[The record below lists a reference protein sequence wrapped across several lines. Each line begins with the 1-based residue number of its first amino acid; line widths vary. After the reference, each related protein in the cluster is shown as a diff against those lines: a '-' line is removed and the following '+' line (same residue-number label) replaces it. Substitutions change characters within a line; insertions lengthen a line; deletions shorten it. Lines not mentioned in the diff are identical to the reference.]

1 MTDLPAMSS
10 SSSAATLVCALRRL
24 GKSTGEV
31 QVETNLPKT
40 INTEHRVQFKKAR
53 NQQKRPSRRRV
64 QAPQRK
70 AKKQQQQPAAAP
82 ETEVSVHEPGVIRGS
97 WLTADVKSLLLK
109 LIPCLREAGVLQRA
123 ISLDGPT
130 ARCLAAAAELGYARE
145 DGLNTDEPVPS
156 EAELAF
162 RYGCSVAGLQA
173 MDKRINALPS
183 AEQLE
188 GEQGNCQSS

>member
-1 MTDLPAMSS
+1 M
-10 SSSAATLVCALRRL
+10 RRFV
-24 GKSTGEV
+24 SFCIE
-31 QVETNLPKT
+31 
-40 INTEHRVQFKKAR
+40 FWM
-53 NQQKRPSRRRV
+53 
-64 QAPQRK
+64 APQNKFTRFIRPGNINPIVLCVYW
-70 AKKQQQQPAAAP
+70 A
-82 ETEVSVHEPGVIRGS
+82 TEVSVHEPGVIRGS

-162 RYGCSVAGLQA
+162 RFDFCEFL
-173 MDKRINALPS
+173 
-183 AEQLE
+183 
-188 GEQGNCQSS
+188 